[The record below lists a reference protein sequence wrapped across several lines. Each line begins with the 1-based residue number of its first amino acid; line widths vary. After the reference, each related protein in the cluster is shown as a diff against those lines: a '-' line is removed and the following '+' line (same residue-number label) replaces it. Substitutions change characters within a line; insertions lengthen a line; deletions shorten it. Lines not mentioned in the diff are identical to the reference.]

1 MSSTIPLPP
10 GRQLAIRR
18 DFPNPKRAR
27 GRPPSSVEYFLIW
40 LCVAI
45 VAGAGLFAGWQFW
58 HTDRIFSGVRV
69 AGVPVGGETRASA
82 LLRVHKELTPYPL
95 APVFLEHSP
104 DSAGGGG
111 FAGAAARRWALGSD
125 LLTPQADLEEA
136 VNAAY
141 HVGRQ
146 GGLFERIFS
155 QWQAFNG
162 MQTVWPAVV
171 ISEGIV
177 RQAVGNAAVEVR
189 RPSRPA
195 IEIGDL
201 SLPPQPGLDVD
212 IAATAQLIMAQVE
225 SGQSGTVP
233 LQTYITA
240 LPQSAATD
248 STQDST
254 GASTSATEGGPGV
267 TSRGIPAQ
275 PVVLQHEPSGTAF
288 ALDGA
293 LLQRIMPGGDPSFL
307 NEEAL
312 RYVVEGWARQVS
324 YPAQD
329 ARLRFDDATSSLT
342 VLQQSRAGQSLNVDL
357 TIESVRQA
365 LATEHRTGSLP
376 IIGIPPAVDSGRLN
390 ELGIRELVASGS
402 TYFKGSSNTRVYNI
416 EVAAEKLVGVVVAP
430 GGVFSFNSSIEAVS
444 GANGFEDS
452 AIIWGDRTAVGVG
465 GGVCQVSTTV
475 FRAALEGGF
484 PFLERY
490 NHGYVV
496 SWYGEPGFD
505 ATIYTPSVDLRF
517 LNDTDAHLLVQPVV
531 DSVEGI
537 LTFRFYGTKPDRE
550 VEIGEAEYKDIKQ
563 PGEPVYQEDAS
574 LEAGQVKQVEWAKEG
589 LTAIVIRKV
598 TENGTTRE
606 DRITSVYRPWNAM
619 YLYGPGTV
627 IPGVTDVEEP
637 TPAPTEEEAAGG
649 DS

>member
-1 MSSTIPLPP
+1 M
-10 GRQLAIRR
+10 LA
-18 DFPNPKRAR
+18 
-27 GRPPSSVEYFLIW
+27 
-40 LCVAI
+40 
-45 VAGAGLFAGWQFW
+45 
-58 HTDRIFSGVRV
+58 
-69 AGVPVGGETRASA
+69 
-82 LLRVHKELTPYPL
+82 
-95 APVFLEHSP
+95 
-104 DSAGGGG
+104 
-111 FAGAAARRWALGSD
+111 
-125 LLTPQADLEEA
+125 PQADLEA
-136 VNAAY
+136 ATNAAY

-146 GGLFERIFS
+146 GGLIERINS

-162 MQTVWPAVV
+162 KQTVWPEVF

-177 RQAVGNAAVEVR
+177 RQAVGDAAVEVR

-212 IAATAQLIMAQVE
+212 IAATAQLIMALVE
-225 SGQSGTVP
+225 SGRSGTVP
-233 LQTYITA
+233 LQTYSTA
-240 LPQSAATD
+240 VPQSAATD
-248 STQDST
+248 STQGSA
-254 GASTSATEGGPGV
+254 GASASATSGGPEVSG
-267 TSRGIPAQ
+267 GLAPAQ
-275 PVVLQHEPSGTAF
+275 PVVLQHQPSGTAF

-293 LLQRIMPGGDPSFL
+293 MLQRIMPGGDPSFL

-312 RYVVEGWARQVS
+312 RYIVEGWASQIS

-342 VLQQSRAGQSLNVDL
+342 VLQQSRPGQRLSVDL
-357 TIESVRQA
+357 TIEAVRQA
-365 LATEHRTGSLP
+365 LATEQRTGTLP
-376 IIGIPPAVDSGRLN
+376 IISIPPAVDSGRLN

-416 EVAAEKLVGVVVAP
+416 EVAAEKLVGVVVPP
-430 GGVFSFNSSIEAVS
+430 GEVFSFNSSIEAVS

-484 PFLERY
+484 PFLERH

-505 ATIYTPSVDLRF
+505 ATIYTPYVDLRF

-531 DSVEGI
+531 DSVEGV
-537 LTFRFYGTKPDRE
+537 LTFSFYGTKPDRE
-550 VEIGEAEYKDIKQ
+550 VEISEAEYKDIKQ
-563 PGEPVYQEDAS
+563 PGEPIYQVDAS
-574 LEAGQVKQVEWAKEG
+574 LDAGQVKQVEWAKEG
-589 LTAIVIRKV
+589 MTATVIRKV
-598 TENGTTRE
+598 TENGRTRE
-606 DRITSVYRPWNAM
+606 DPIVSIYRPWNAM

-627 IPGVTDVEEP
+627 IPGVTDVKEP
-637 TPAPTEEEAAGG
+637 TPAPTEEVTAGG
-649 DS
+649 EG

>member
-10 GRQLAIRR
+10 GRQLATRR
-18 DFPNPKRAR
+18 DFPNPRRAR
-27 GRPPSSVEYFLIW
+27 GWPPSSVEYFLIW
-40 LCVAI
+40 LCVAM

-58 HTDRIFSGVRV
+58 HTDRIFSGVQV
-69 AGVPVGGETRASA
+69 AGVPVGGETRASG
-82 LLRVHKELTPYPL
+82 LLRLHKELTPYPL

-104 DSAGGGG
+104 DSAGGVG
-111 FAGAAARRWALGSD
+111 FAGAAARRWAMGSD

-136 VNAAY
+136 INAAY

-146 GGLFERIFS
+146 GGLLERIFS

-162 MQTVWPAVV
+162 MQTVWPEVV
-171 ISEGIV
+171 INEGIV

-225 SGQSGTVP
+225 SGRSGTVP

-240 LPQSAATD
+240 LPQNAATD
-248 STQDST
+248 STQASA
-254 GASTSATEGGPGV
+254 GASSSATEGGTGGSSGV
-267 TSRGIPAQ
+267 PAQ
-275 PVVLQHEPSGTAF
+275 PVVLQHQPSGTAF

-293 LLQRIMPGGDPSFL
+293 LIQRIMPGGDPRFL

-312 RYVVEGWARQVS
+312 RYIVEGWATQVS

-329 ARLRFDDATSSLT
+329 ARLRFDDATSSVT
-342 VLQQSRAGQSLNVDL
+342 VLQQSRAGQRLNVDL
-357 TIESVRQA
+357 TIEAVRQA
-365 LATEHRTGSLP
+365 LATERRTGSLP

-402 TYFKGSSNTRVYNI
+402 TYFKGSSSTRVYNI
-416 EVAAEKLVGVVVAP
+416 EVAAEKLVGVVVPP

-452 AIIWGDRTAVGVG
+452 AIIWGDRTAIGVG

-484 PFLERY
+484 PFLERH

-505 ATIYTPSVDLRF
+505 ATIYTPYVDLRF

-531 DSVEGI
+531 DSVEGV

-563 PGEPVYQEDAS
+563 PGESVYQEDAS

-589 LTAIVIRKV
+589 LTATVIRKV

-606 DRITSVYRPWNAM
+606 DRITSIYRPWNAM
-619 YLYGPGTV
+619 FLYGPGTV

-637 TPAPTEEEAAGG
+637 TPAPTDDEAAGG